1 MLPRLF
7 PHVFPL
13 TGLLHLGFPLIIVS
27 VSCDFTSHVVLCTF
41 IKSIK
46 FVELQEST
54 FTVLLESFT
63 HAKKDFMFI

>member
-41 IKSIK
+41 IKYQICRASRVDFYCFTRK
-46 FVELQEST
+46 F
-54 FTVLLESFT
+54 
-63 HAKKDFMFI
+63 HPCKKRFYVYL